1 MRSFIAL
8 ALAATIAVP
17 AFAQRPQR
25 PGGGGPGG
33 PPTGVALL
41 SSEDVQK
48 DLKLTTEQKEKVK
61 TYLAK
66 QAEERRASGGGGGAR
81 PDAETLAELRKKTQE
96 ANASFQKDA
105 LTDDQSKRLKQIGL
119 QVGGLGVF
127 SSEEVAKDLKIS
139 DEQKEKIKT
148 ITDQL
153 RKDRTE
159 VRGGAGGGGGG
170 RPQPLTA
177 DQQKKIDALQKEAA
191 EKVQEVLTSDQKKSW
206 ETMIGAKFEGK
217 LAPPGGGRQGGLA
230 GNRPPAPPA
239 SEKKPDAEKKP

>member
-1 MRSFIAL
+1 MRTFIAL

-25 PGGGGPGG
+25 PGGGGFGG

-66 QAEERRASGGGGGAR
+66 QAEERRAAGGGGGAR
-81 PDAETLAELRKKTQE
+81 PDAEKLAELRKKAQE
-96 ANASFQKDA
+96 ANTAFQKDA
-105 LTDDQSKRLKQIGL
+105 LTDEQTKRLKQIGL
-119 QVGGLGVF
+119 QVGGLAVF

-139 DEQKEKIKT
+139 DEQKEKIKA

-159 VRGGAGGGGGG
+159 VRGGAGGGG

-177 DQQKKIDALQKEAA
+177 DQQKKIDALQKEAT
-191 EKVQEVLTSDQKKSW
+191 EKVQEVLTSDQKKTW

-217 LAPPGGGRQGGLA
+217 IAPPGGGRQGGR
-230 GNRPPAPPA
+230 GNRPAAPPA
-239 SEKKPDAEKKP
+239 EKKPDAAK